1 MKNIALKEQ
10 FKDYV
15 PKIIGAEKGEYA
27 VLIPLMEKEDGFH
40 VLLEK
45 RGALVPQPGEISF
58 PGGRMEEFDQG
69 AAETAVR
76 ETCEELGVEQKAI
89 KAGRFRKNYA
99 FR

>member
-27 VLIPLMEKEDGFH
+27 VLIPLMEKEDGF
-40 VLLEK
+40 LLEK

-76 ETCEELGVEQKAI
+76 ETCEELGVEQKAS
-89 KAGRFRKNYA
+89 KAGRFRKDYA